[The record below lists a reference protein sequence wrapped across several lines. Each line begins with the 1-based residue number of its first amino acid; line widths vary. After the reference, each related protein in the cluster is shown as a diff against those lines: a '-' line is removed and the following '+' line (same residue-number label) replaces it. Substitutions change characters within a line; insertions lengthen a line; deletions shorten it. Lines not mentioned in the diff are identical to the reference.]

1 MAKVAVV
8 TGSSSGIGYETSLLL
23 ARNEFETYATM
34 RNLKKSIDLQKIAVE
49 ERIPLKV
56 LPLDVN
62 DDTSV
67 SNAIDT
73 IVKENGR
80 IDVLVNNAGYDV
92 FGSLEELTIDEIK
105 GQFETNFFGVI
116 RATKAVIPTMRK
128 QGSGTIVNISS
139 LGGRIGLMPFLTAYH
154 SSKFA
159 VEGFTES
166 LRQELAQFNIDV
178 ILIEP
183 GVIRSNFIDNS
194 KNAKNYNPENS
205 PYAGTIQ
212 KLFEGFQSIMAD
224 SSHPKDVAEVIL
236 KVVNTSSPNVRYSVG
251 KDAESVLKA
260 RTELSDKELEKWVR
274 ESYMDKKG
282 FIRQ

>member
-1 MAKVAVV
+1 M
-8 TGSSSGIGYETSLLL
+8 
-23 ARNEFETYATM
+23 
-34 RNLKKSIDLQKIAVE
+34 
-49 ERIPLKV
+49 

-105 GQFETNFFGVI
+105 GQFETNLFGVI

-166 LRQELAQFNIDV
+166 LRQELAPFNIDV

-260 RTELSDKELEKWVR
+260 QNR
-274 ESYMDKKG
+274 
-282 FIRQ
+282 II

>member
-34 RNLKKSIDLQKIAVE
+34 RNLKKSVDLQKIAAE

-105 GQFETNFFGVI
+105 GQFETNLFGVI

-282 FIRQ
+282 FVRQ